1 MRRRRALRRFGAK
14 IVGGEVAI
22 SRQCPHAA
30 LLPSGLVGRT
40 SDVMSRL
47 AVLTPIIDF
56 VFPPRCP
63 LCGVPIAEHGGLCL
77 ACWGKLAVPSGTC
90 CSLCQRPLGEG
101 YDPAAELVC
110 APCMAEPPR
119 HAGIAAATLY
129 NDTSRALVLAL
140 KHGRRVGLA
149 PMMARMIAPR
159 LPVLE
164 GEWLVVPVPLHR
176 WRILKRGYNQ
186 SALLGREL
194 ARAIGQRLVVDGLVR
209 PKATPS
215 LGGLNRKARARMLS
229 GAIAPHPR
237 KAALLRGAKIVL
249 VDDVMTSGAT
259 TNACIIALRKAGVA
273 QVRIACFARVLDEA
287 LDSVRNPQEPGI

>member
-1 MRRRRALRRFGAK
+1 MTRLTAL
-14 IVGGEVAI
+14 IPV
-22 SRQCPHAA
+22 
-30 LLPSGLVGRT
+30 
-40 SDVMSRL
+40 
-47 AVLTPIIDF
+47 IDF

-77 ACWGKLAVPSGTC
+77 ECWGKLAVPSGTC

-101 YDPAAELVC
+101 FDPTAELFC
-110 APCMAEPPR
+110 APCMADPPR
-119 HAGIAAATLY
+119 HSGIAAATLY

-140 KHGRRVGLA
+140 KHGRRIGLA
-149 PMMARMIAPR
+149 PMMARMIATR

-164 GEWLVVPVPLHR
+164 GEWLMVPVPLHR
-176 WRILKRGYNQ
+176 WRILRRGYNQ
-186 SALLGREL
+186 SALLAGEL
-194 ARAIGQRLVVDGLVR
+194 AKATGQQLVVDGLVR
-209 PKATPS
+209 HKATPS

-237 KAALLRGAKIVL
+237 RRNTLRGANVLL

-259 TNACIIALRKAGVA
+259 TNACIVALRKAGVA

-287 LDSVRNPQEPGI
+287 LDSVRNPQQLTG

>member
-1 MRRRRALRRFGAK
+1 MTPL
-14 IVGGEVAI
+14 
-22 SRQCPHAA
+22 AA
-30 LLPSGLVGRT
+30 LMPV
-40 SDVMSRL
+40 
-47 AVLTPIIDF
+47 IDF

-63 LCGVPIAEHGGLCL
+63 LCGVPVAEHGGLCL
-77 ACWGKLAVPSGTC
+77 ECWDKLAVPTGTC
-90 CSLCQRPLGEG
+90 CSLCQRPLGEDLG
-101 YDPAAELVC
+101 EPGELVC

-140 KHGRRVGLA
+140 KHGRRIGLA

-159 LPVLE
+159 VPVLE
-164 GEWLVVPVPLHR
+164 GEWLLVPVPLHR
-176 WRILKRGYNQ
+176 WRIWSRGYNQ
-186 SALLGREL
+186 SALLAGEL
-194 ARAIGQRLVVDGLVR
+194 AKLTGHRLMVDGLVR

-215 LGGLNRKARARMLS
+215 LGSLNKKARARMLS

-237 KAALLRGAKIVL
+237 RLNALKGASVLL

-287 LDSVRNPQEPGI
+287 LDSVRSPQEVQQETPGT